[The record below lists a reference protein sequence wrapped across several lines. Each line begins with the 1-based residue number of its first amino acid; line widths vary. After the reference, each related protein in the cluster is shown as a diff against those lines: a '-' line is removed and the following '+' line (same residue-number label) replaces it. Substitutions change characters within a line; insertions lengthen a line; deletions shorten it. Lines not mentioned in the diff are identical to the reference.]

1 MARPV
6 NADAQQTRRRIQGE
20 AARLFADHGVAG
32 TRVRDISSAAGV
44 NVAMISHCFGGK
56 EALYRTCV
64 EEVYG
69 ELDLLESSLSA
80 DILKGADPHAVLAQ
94 AVRMSFRLARRER
107 HAVRLIMR
115 EVLDRGGQDP
125 MRVQKVLLPF
135 LDKAADLF
143 GPREDIADLRLSLQS
158 VIFLIVRFALSP
170 EEELKLVISD
180 PEEPLQRTEDYLVE
194 AAQRLLLPLPH
205 SLYNII

>member
-6 NADAQQTRRRIQGE
+6 NADAQETRRRIQGE
-20 AARLFADHGVAG
+20 AARLFAEHGVAG
-32 TRVRDISSAAGV
+32 TRVRDISTAAGV

-56 EALYRTCV
+56 DALYQACV

-69 ELDLLESSLSA
+69 ELDLLESTLSA
-80 DILKGADPHAVLAQ
+80 AILDGADPHTVLGQ
-94 AVRMSFRLARRER
+94 AVRMTFRLARRER

-125 MRVQKVLLPF
+125 LRVQKVLLPF
-135 LDKAADLF
+135 LDKASQLF
-143 GPREDIADLRLSLQS
+143 GPTKDVASLRLSLQS

-170 EEELKLVISD
+170 EEELQLVISGD
-180 PEEPLQRTEDYLVE
+180 EEPLQRTEDHLVE
-194 AAQRLLLPLPH
+194 AAHRLLLP
-205 SLYNII
+205 ITQ